1 MTIIKR
7 VLIDAGGGSLFLRRL
22 DLSVLCAPDFDF
34 AASHPTVAAAKMRE
48 HKERGCMM
56 LHLGVGAAQG
66 VLFHLIG
73 WRGRLAWK
81 WRAQEL

>member
-7 VLIDAGGGSLFLRRL
+7 VLIDAGGGSFLRRL

-48 HKERGCMM
+48 HKERGYMKSGWCRGGRV
-56 LHLGVGAAQG
+56 HGAG
-66 VLFHLIG
+66 CSF
-73 WRGRLAWK
+73 
-81 WRAQEL
+81 